1 MAASEKFNRSRN
13 LLWFITAIGMAVA
26 ASGCAVPR
34 KSDYPVAYPSPAAAL
49 KACEKSVP
57 SGVITATAKIEITDN
72 GERYPLKAAVMLKSP
87 NSLRLESI
95 PLFGLPDFFM
105 TIDKTEM
112 RIFMPAKGCFCTGA
126 ATPENIEKFLHVKMG
141 GTDLVSLLL
150 GAVPG
155 SGKIDETYHTLTGR
169 QEERNYRVDRE
180 DGEGGLLSIWI
191 NPSINGIFRISLSI
205 NGVNVY
211 DALFENRLM
220 AKELLIPQHIT
231 VTRQPATELKI
242 KYSEIRQIPN
252 AEASFDLPVPEGITP
267 TSLDRAYVR

>member
-1 MAASEKFNRSRN
+1 
-13 LLWFITAIGMAVA
+13 MAVA

-112 RIFMPAKGCFCTGA
+112 RIFMPAKGCFCTGT